1 MTDKNGKRLQTLP
14 TGTYDFQKLRRR
26 GHIYVDKTA
35 KLLEMIEA
43 GDWYFLS
50 RPRRFGKSLTVST
63 FEAMFS
69 GKAELFEGLAAE
81 EWVKEQSE
89 YPSPVL
95 KLDMSKVNTKNLER
109 FEVSLE
115 DVLYRVARLAKIDL
129 SSRTADGM
137 LEDIIVS
144 MYQSGGSVVVLID
157 EYDKPILDSVT
168 DIKKSEDIRA
178 ALRSFYTVLKSCEEY
193 LRFVLLT
200 GISKFSK
207 LGVFSAMNNLVDIS
221 MDTQFG
227 DIVGYTQQELE
238 KNFSDWLDYTAERL
252 CISRSN
258 LLERMEDYY
267 DGFCF
272 DGETKLYNPFST
284 LMFLRKASWENY
296 WYGSGSPWWIVQHM
310 KKHGIK
316 NPDEYRHI
324 DVGIDFADSR
334 EIESAKPES
343 FLYQAG
349 YLSIEKRVGDMLTL
363 DYPNREVRESIYRM
377 YLEEVFQIS
386 NATVISMKMRNAVF
400 AGDVS
405 ECVRLFNTML
415 AGVSYEIYNREKR
428 DEALYQLLFLIALFG
443 SGIEARGEVHG
454 AVGRSD
460 IEIILSDL
468 VVVLELKYS
477 ESGSNVEALTQEG
490 LAQIQEKGYTRQ
502 HEGSGR
508 KIISGVV
515 VINDKEKKAIYI
527 ESAAN

>member
-252 CISRSN
+252 
-258 LLERMEDYY
+258 L
-267 DGFCF
+267 
-272 DGETKLYNPFST
+272 
-284 LMFLRKASWENY
+284 
-296 WYGSGSPWWIVQHM
+296 
-310 KKHGIK
+310 
-316 NPDEYRHI
+316 
-324 DVGIDFADSR
+324 
-334 EIESAKPES
+334 
-343 FLYQAG
+343 
-349 YLSIEKRVGDMLTL
+349 
-363 DYPNREVRESIYRM
+363 
-377 YLEEVFQIS
+377 
-386 NATVISMKMRNAVF
+386 
-400 AGDVS
+400 
-405 ECVRLFNTML
+405 
-415 AGVSYEIYNREKR
+415 
-428 DEALYQLLFLIALFG
+428 
-443 SGIEARGEVHG
+443 
-454 AVGRSD
+454 
-460 IEIILSDL
+460 
-468 VVVLELKYS
+468 
-477 ESGSNVEALTQEG
+477 
-490 LAQIQEKGYTRQ
+490 
-502 HEGSGR
+502 
-508 KIISGVV
+508 
-515 VINDKEKKAIYI
+515 
-527 ESAAN
+527 